1 MNALKTVAHQIEEHG
16 TWLRTEEYKTATA
29 DIYRIDTVTNATI
42 YTNKR
47 GHVAQVTFSYAMR

>member
-16 TWLRTEEYKTATA
+16 TWLRAEEYEKVTA

-42 YTNKR
+42 YTNKT
-47 GHVAQVTFSYAMR
+47 GHVEQVTFSYAMR